1 MQSCALKSLLTAAST
16 KHYPRIHE
24 TSCHDLAPQMQD
36 VAVFHYHHIHKHVI
50 LALCRGVLHS
60 AAVSLLIQPKVKTA
74 KSSKKTVSKSEDVL
88 MKVCRD
94 HDMA

>member
-1 MQSCALKSLLTAAST
+1 M
-16 KHYPRIHE
+16 
-24 TSCHDLAPQMQD
+24 
-36 VAVFHYHHIHKHVI
+36 FHYHHIHKHVI

-88 MKVCRD
+88 MKVCRVILQMSITWPD
-94 HDMA
+94 SQRSLTSVFVFVLLDIPFHSWSSL